1 MSELLEFVDSLP
13 SIDLPQVFGLHL
25 NADLTFFTKKAQY
38 IIDTIVNLEPS
49 GNLEMGT
56 ADTKE
61 SVVQKMVIDMLEKL
75 PANYVAHEV

>member
-38 IIDTIVNLEPS
+38 IIDTIVNLEPYRNLLTS
-49 GNLEMGT
+49 LKQFDRNLESSSG
-56 ADTKE
+56 AE
-61 SVVQKMVIDMLEKL
+61 SKKKV
-75 PANYVAHEV
+75 NTYF